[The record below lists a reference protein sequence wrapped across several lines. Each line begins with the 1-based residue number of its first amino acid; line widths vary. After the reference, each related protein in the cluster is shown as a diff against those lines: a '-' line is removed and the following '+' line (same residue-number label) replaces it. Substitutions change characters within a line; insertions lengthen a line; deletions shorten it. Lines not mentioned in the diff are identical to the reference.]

1 MKALK
6 RNKQT
11 FWYANL
17 SSDTPPTPQYDDYG
31 NETGEIGLTYD
42 LPVEF
47 HANVSAARGT
57 ADLDAFGINANYSKT
72 IVTDDL
78 SLPIDKSTILWI
90 DKEPDAN
97 GEAGAIK
104 HDYVVVAVAKSLNN
118 LTIAIKEVIVS

>member
-17 SSDTPPTPQYDDYG
+17 SQSILPTPQYDEYG
-31 NETGEIGLTYD
+31 NETGEMGLTYD
-42 LPVEF
+42 LPTEVS
-47 HANVSAARGT
+47 ANISAARGT

-72 IVTDDL
+72 IVTDNMT
-78 SLPIDKSTILWI
+78 LPVDKSTILWI

-97 GEAGAIK
+97 GEAGAVK
-104 HDYVVVAVAKSLNN
+104 HDYVVVAVAKSLNS
-118 LTIAIKEVIVS
+118 LTIAIKEVSVS

>member
-17 SSDTPPTPQYDDYG
+17 STTAQPEPLIDDYG
-31 NETGEIGLTYD
+31 NETGEMGLTYD
-42 LPVEF
+42 LPTEF
-47 HANVSAARGT
+47 HANISAARGT

-72 IVTDDL
+72 IVTDNL
-78 SLPIDKSTILWI
+78 TLPVDKSTILWI
-90 DKEPDAN
+90 DKEPDTN

-104 HDYVVVAVAKSLNN
+104 HDYVVVAVAKSLNS
-118 LTIAIKEVIVS
+118 LTIAVKEVSVS

>member
-17 SSDTPPTPQYDDYG
+17 SQSTLPTPQYDEYG
-31 NETGEIGLTYD
+31 NETGEMGLTYD
-42 LPVEF
+42 LPTEVS
-47 HANVSAARGT
+47 ANISAARGT

-72 IVTDDL
+72 IVTDNL
-78 SLPIDKSTILWI
+78 TLPVDKSTILWI

-97 GEAGAIK
+97 GEAGAVK
-104 HDYVVVAVAKSLNN
+104 HDYVVVAVAKSLNS
-118 LTIAIKEVIVS
+118 LTIAIKEVSVS